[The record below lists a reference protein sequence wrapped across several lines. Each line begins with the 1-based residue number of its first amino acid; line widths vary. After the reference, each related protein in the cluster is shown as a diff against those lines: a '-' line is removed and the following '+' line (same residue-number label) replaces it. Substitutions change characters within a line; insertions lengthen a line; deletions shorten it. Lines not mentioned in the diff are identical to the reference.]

1 MVGLIGV
8 GTGFLALGV
17 LPPSAFYI
25 ALAFGI
31 LAGITQPLTNG
42 GVGAIMQ
49 SSIAPEMQGRV
60 MGLLSAGTS
69 AMAPLGLVIA
79 GPMADK
85 LGIQFPFIVAGV
97 VTILMGIAGFL
108 IPAVMNV
115 EEEGQQ
121 YLSGAGEAAPAD

>member
-1 MVGLIGV
+1 MIGLIGI
-8 GTGFLALGV
+8 GIGFLALGV

-31 LAGITQPLTNG
+31 LAGVTQPLTNG

-60 MGLLSAGTS
+60 MGLLSAGAS

-97 VTILMGIAGFL
+97 VTILMGISGF
-108 IPAVMNV
+108 
-115 EEEGQQ
+115 
-121 YLSGAGEAAPAD
+121 